1 MVKGANVAGQC
12 LYRASDVGAPKASC
26 AARAAAR
33 VNGDIAI
40 VAHDAALSPEN
51 EGEPFDDA
59 LWASTDAVIAAV
71 DTRDARLYLDQRC
84 MYFQKP
90 MFECG
95 KDGTKG
101 STQAVLPFI
110 SQPFGAT
117 RDAPEPSYMICT
129 LQVRA
134 SLECARG
141 A

>member
-1 MVKGANVAGQC
+1 
-12 LYRASDVGAPKASC
+12 
-26 AARAAAR
+26 
-33 VNGDIAI
+33 
-40 VAHDAALSPEN
+40 
-51 EGEPFDDA
+51 
-59 LWASTDAVIAAV
+59 
-71 DTRDARLYLDQRC
+71 

-129 LQVRA
+129 LQVCGGSLVVARNSEVVAPPLSLSLFPSLFNGSLKRSSSSSFLAPPA
-134 SLECARG
+134 SLVSQNFPSKIEHTTQWSVDR
-141 A
+141 